1 MILPNSE
8 LGRLRSLELA
18 INDYAGRVSQV
29 AIADRIGLSDSSQ
42 VSRKMR
48 RILDGES
55 TWIETLRLRDAVLL
69 ASHDDTLR
77 RALAEAILPTV
88 QRADASRVTS
98 DCATLLA
105 ATTASA
111 ATEAAALADGQIDA
125 SELRQILAS
134 LDRLQAEIDR
144 ARRDALAKLGGER

>member
-1 MILPNSE
+1 
-8 LGRLRSLELA
+8 LRSLELA

-29 AIADRIGLSDSSQ
+29 SIADRIGLSDSSQ
-42 VSRKMR
+42 ISRKMR

-77 RALAEAILPTV
+77 RAVAEAIMPTV
-88 QRADASRVTS
+88 QRADGSRVTADLS
-98 DCATLLA
+98 TLLA

-125 SELRQILAS
+125 GELRAILAS

-144 ARRDALAKLGGER
+144 ARRDARARLGSAP